1 MENGSLYTTV
11 ETLTRIIVPPL
22 YVLVGLAVYR
32 WLMPHLSPAS
42 KRLAN
47 FMLAAQVLTISM
59 SVYFELSSSFQVWL
73 WHLHKEWNVPATLAS
88 TQMALVGGVA
98 LLCAWLSRSRVAFQ
112 RLYLFGIGLVFLF
125 LAYDEYFTVH
135 EYRVSWKY
143 YIALGASVV
152 AATLV
157 VAARS
162 PRQSWKWHT
171 CLLAGLAISAAG
183 AIHVE
188 QFGSL
193 CGDYGLLYID
203 ECPPPTTWALEEILE
218 FLGIWLTLVAML
230 GQFSDVSPP
239 AHRSQQ
245 ALYLMPALWIVV
257 IVPSAP
263 IWPIARQVGAQ
274 PAAVEFESGAGLHA
288 YHIDKRKKN
297 FTVRLFLSPERWD
310 YDGLGYSIHLVDQV
324 SADSIVSVD
333 TYAHRRLE
341 FSLGPGYV
349 PVYRQW
355 KRMEFPPHTPV
366 NRALWVVLALWHKKS
381 DKFEFQNI
389 IVSDLQ
395 LLNDTQVVLGE
406 FVLPAVSAATSTVPL
421 AIFDNGFTLDTVVM
435 PEHARSGENLTIP
448 FSWTSDIRGRE
459 DHVQFLHF
467 GHQES
472 GTWWVYDQQPLGPRL
487 PTRLWYSGLADSE
500 TWRVPLPADLAP
512 GRYTIFTGLYR
523 TRDQQRVPASDSDGT
538 PWLDARVPLGMM
550 TIGGA

>member
-88 TQMALVGGVA
+88 TQMALVGGVS
-98 LLCAWLSRSRVAFQ
+98 LFCAWLSRSRAASQ

-135 EYRVSWKY
+135 EYRVSWNY

-239 AHRSQQ
+239 AHRSKQ

-274 PAAVEFESGAGLHA
+274 PAAVEFVSG
-288 YHIDKRKKN
+288 R
-297 FTVRLFLSPERWD
+297 
-310 YDGLGYSIHLVDQV
+310 
-324 SADSIVSVD
+324 
-333 TYAHRRLE
+333 
-341 FSLGPGYV
+341 GPACL
-349 PVYRQW
+349 PYR
-355 KRMEFPPHTPV
+355 
-366 NRALWVVLALWHKKS
+366 
-381 DKFEFQNI
+381 
-389 IVSDLQ
+389 
-395 LLNDTQVVLGE
+395 
-406 FVLPAVSAATSTVPL
+406 
-421 AIFDNGFTLDTVVM
+421 
-435 PEHARSGENLTIP
+435 
-448 FSWTSDIRGRE
+448 
-459 DHVQFLHF
+459 
-467 GHQES
+467 
-472 GTWWVYDQQPLGPRL
+472 
-487 PTRLWYSGLADSE
+487 
-500 TWRVPLPADLAP
+500 
-512 GRYTIFTGLYR
+512 
-523 TRDQQRVPASDSDGT
+523 
-538 PWLDARVPLGMM
+538 
-550 TIGGA
+550 